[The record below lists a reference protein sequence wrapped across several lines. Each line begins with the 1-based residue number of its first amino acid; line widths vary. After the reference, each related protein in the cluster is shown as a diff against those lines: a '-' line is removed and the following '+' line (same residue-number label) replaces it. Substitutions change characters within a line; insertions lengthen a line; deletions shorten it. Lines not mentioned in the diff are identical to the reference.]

1 MIKLIGFNN
10 KEFVLNSELI
20 EKIEEVPETL
30 VTLVNGKK
38 VIVKDTVDEIVE
50 STICIPLPAISLSCF
65 KPTKVSI

>member
-50 STICIPLPAISLSCF
+50 
-65 KPTKVSI
+65 KVIDYKKKIYI

>member
-38 VIVKDTVDEIVE
+38 IIVKDTVDEVIE
-50 STICIPLPAISLSCF
+50 
-65 KPTKVSI
+65 KVIDYKRKIHI

>member
-38 VIVKDTVDEIVE
+38 IIVKDTVDEVIE
-50 STICIPLPAISLSCF
+50 
-65 KPTKVSI
+65 KVIDYKRRIHI